1 MIKILNRQ
9 FFIVFQIWI
18 LLSALLLFHYLSYF
32 NDVESLQ
39 LDRMLP
45 IFYSLNLFL
54 IFKKLKLDT
63 GKAFFWVIISF
74 SLYHI
79 APLFFYSFVDILKY
93 LNPEFS
99 GDFYLTTNS
108 NILMRTF
115 LVSVIGLQSALFAYI
130 FTKNN
135 YDSNDISYSYSIYI
149 VYISLLIFIFGLVF
163 RQFISTIFFSYIEV
177 VNFLVLSIFLFTN
190 SNISQKTKKYFLVFI
205 LAATLIILMSS
216 TTGRRDVI
224 KFIVLFSLIW
234 SIYIKPFKILSII
247 VGGMISFFFMVSMV
261 LYRAFFS
268 IETVWKTL
276 KTIPENVDYLYLM
289 IISYLDFMPAHNN
302 YEFIVQNVPNSTPYL
317 WGSSIIKFFT
327 IIIPRQLWP
336 NKPKQVQ
343 ELIVE
348 HHDNI
353 FVGGSS
359 QSTTL
364 IGEFYWNFGIIGV
377 ILGMLLLGLVC
388 KKIDIGNLNSDGFSL
403 KLMIKLLFVSWII
416 EFFRGGIS
424 TAATI
429 NSMQTIAPICLIFI
443 FYNLVKKKNS
453 FINYHLSN

>member
-1 MIKILNRQ
+1 
-9 FFIVFQIWI
+9 
-18 LLSALLLFHYLSYF
+18 
-32 NDVESLQ
+32 
-39 LDRMLP
+39 
-45 IFYSLNLFL
+45 
-54 IFKKLKLDT
+54 
-63 GKAFFWVIISF
+63 
-74 SLYHI
+74 
-79 APLFFYSFVDILKY
+79 
-93 LNPEFS
+93 
-99 GDFYLTTNS
+99 
-108 NILMRTF
+108 
-115 LVSVIGLQSALFAYI
+115 
-130 FTKNN
+130 
-135 YDSNDISYSYSIYI
+135 
-149 VYISLLIFIFGLVF
+149 
-163 RQFISTIFFSYIEV
+163 
-177 VNFLVLSIFLFTN
+177 
-190 SNISQKTKKYFLVFI
+190 
-205 LAATLIILMSS
+205 
-216 TTGRRDVI
+216 
-224 KFIVLFSLIW
+224 
-234 SIYIKPFKILSII
+234 
-247 VGGMISFFFMVSMV
+247 MISFFFMVSMV

-268 IETVWKTL
+268 IENVWKTL

>member
-1 MIKILNRQ
+1 M
-9 FFIVFQIWI
+9 
-18 LLSALLLFHYLSYF
+18 LL
-32 NDVESLQ
+32 
-39 LDRMLP
+39 
-45 IFYSLNLFL
+45 IFYSINLYL
-54 IFKKLKLDT
+54 IFKKLKLNT
-63 GKAFFWVIISF
+63 GKALFWVIISF
-74 SLYHI
+74 SVFHI
-79 APLFFYSFVDILKY
+79 APLFFYIFVDILKY

-99 GDFYLTTNS
+99 GNFYLSTNS

-115 LVSVIGLQSALFAYI
+115 LVSIIGLQSVLFAYI

-135 YDSNDISYSYSIYI
+135 YDSNDISYSYSINI
-149 VYISLLIFIFGLVF
+149 VYLSLLIFIFGLVS
-163 RQFISTIFFSYIEV
+163 RQFFSTIFFSSIEV

-190 SNISQKTKKYFLVFI
+190 SNISQKTKKYFLASLF
-205 LAATLIILMSS
+205 AATLFILLSS

-234 SIYIKPFKILSII
+234 SIHIKPFKIFSII
-247 VGGMISFFFMVSMV
+247 VGGMISLFFMISMV
-261 LYRAFFS
+261 LYRSSFS

-276 KTIPENVDYLYLM
+276 KTIPENVDYLYLV

-302 YEFIVQNVPNSTPYL
+302 YEFIIQNVPNSTPYL

-336 NKPKQVQ
+336 NKPISVQ

-359 QSTTL
+359 QSITL

-377 ILGMLLLGLVC
+377 ILGMLLLGLIC
-388 KKIDIGNLNSDGFSL
+388 KKIDIGNLSSNSFSL
-403 KLMIKLLFVSWII
+403 KFMIRLLFVSWII

-429 NSMQTIAPICLIFI
+429 NTIQTIAPICLIFI
-443 FYNLVKKKNS
+443 FYNLVKKTK
-453 FINYHLSN
+453 FFL